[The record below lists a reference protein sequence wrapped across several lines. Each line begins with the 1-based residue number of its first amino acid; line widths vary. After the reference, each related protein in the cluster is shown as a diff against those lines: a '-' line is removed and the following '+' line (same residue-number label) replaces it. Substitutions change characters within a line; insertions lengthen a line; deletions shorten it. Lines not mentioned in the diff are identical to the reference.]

1 MKLVV
6 ACWLS
11 LSVSVSPR
19 LDVKLVVVSPRLD
32 VKLVVGRAWA
42 LSDSRFWR
50 PLQKGLWRSFLKE
63 GISTFWQISGKVTSE
78 TILAQFL
85 DFWLAI
91 VMKLVVERWLS
102 S

>member
-1 MKLVV
+1 VYRGVL
-6 ACWLS
+6 A
-11 LSVSVSPR
+11 VSVCLCLCP
-19 LDVKLVVVSPRLD
+19 DVKLVVVSPRLD
-32 VKLVVGRAWA
+32 VKLVVGSARAV
-42 LSDSRFWR
+42 SDSRFWR

-63 GISTFWQISGKVTSE
+63 GISTFWQISGKVSSE

-85 DFWLAI
+85 DFWLAV